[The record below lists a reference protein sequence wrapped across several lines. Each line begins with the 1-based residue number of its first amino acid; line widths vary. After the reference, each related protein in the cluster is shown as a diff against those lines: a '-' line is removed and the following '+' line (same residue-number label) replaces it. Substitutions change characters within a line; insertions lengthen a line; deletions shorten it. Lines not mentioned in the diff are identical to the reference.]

1 MSEIFVGRNT
11 VFCYTSEKNEPYSW
25 GSNKYGQLYSGNQY
39 QLSLL
44 PTASGVFFDENDM
57 IIPSSYCTFF
67 LTKKSVPPQKMKK
80 PQPIVSKTNN
90 NENVK
95 SAPK

>member
-1 MSEIFVGRNT
+1 MTEIFVGRNT
-11 VFCYTSEKNEPYSW
+11 VFCYTSEKNELYSW

-57 IIPSSYCTFF
+57 IIPSSYSTFF

-80 PQPIVSKTNN
+80 PQLAVSKPNN
-90 NENVK
+90 NEIVK
-95 SAPK
+95 SPPK